1 MDTLTLTKETFRS
14 QVEHGVTLVDFYATW
29 CGPCQSQLPIV
40 EELAGEMKHSASVA
54 KINIDEESEIAS
66 TYGVKSIPTLMI
78 FKDGYVVETMVGLQS
93 KSFLREKLDQYLSI
107 GDTC

>member
-1 MDTLTLTKETFRS
+1 MDTLTLTNETFRS